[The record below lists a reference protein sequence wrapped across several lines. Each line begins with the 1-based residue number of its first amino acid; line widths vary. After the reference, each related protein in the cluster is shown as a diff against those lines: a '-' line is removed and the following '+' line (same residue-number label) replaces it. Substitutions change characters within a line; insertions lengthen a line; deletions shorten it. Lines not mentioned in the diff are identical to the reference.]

1 VLNRFFN
8 ELAYDPPGAAK
19 PYLFWAS
26 WGAHAGATMFDLQDA
41 NGPIRR
47 GIVLVSCGGYD
58 VLEQVIAGNPQLG
71 LLTELLNLPP
81 EREACPSH
89 PPDEAVP

>member
-1 VLNRFFN
+1 
-8 ELAYDPPGAAK
+8 
-19 PYLFWAS
+19 
-26 WGAHAGATMFDLQDA
+26 MFDLQDA